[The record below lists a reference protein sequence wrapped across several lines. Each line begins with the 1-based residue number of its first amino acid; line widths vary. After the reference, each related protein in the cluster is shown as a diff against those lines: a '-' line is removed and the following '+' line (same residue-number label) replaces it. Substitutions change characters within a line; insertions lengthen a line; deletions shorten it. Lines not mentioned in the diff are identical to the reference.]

1 MKLLVRFSNS
11 SALDIERQRVGIL
24 GVRFQALDLRSR
36 KNIVVSTRA
45 LQECRNSIEIYVEN
59 GYGLNIVPGLD
70 LLSETSK
77 ATWLDILGNIVE
89 EMVRRG
95 HEVLL
100 VGGDFDEDLKAFE
113 EELVKRGLKVPR
125 LSCIS

>member
-1 MKLLVRFSNS
+1 MKLLVRFLNS

-45 LQECRNSIEIYVEN
+45 FQECRNSIKIYVEN
-59 GYGLNIVPGLD
+59 GYGLNIVPELD

-100 VGGDFDEDLKAFE
+100 VGRDFDEDLKAFE
-113 EELVKRGLKVPR
+113 EELVKRGL
-125 LSCIS
+125 